1 MWHVSFVA
9 VWQPCELLYTYYLLG
24 YYRTLFLAMHME
36 QTDRSQQCLSA
47 HMGGEHGE
55 LTIQLFKYKTNDKA

>member
-24 YYRTLFLAMHME
+24 YYRTLFLAVHME
-36 QTDRSQQCLSA
+36 QTLKIEIDTKLWKWI
-47 HMGGEHGE
+47 
-55 LTIQLFKYKTNDKA
+55 LVFKQ